1 MNNRE
6 IENRLSRALRRE
18 TPDVLSRVLSAH
30 EQEETI
36 VELNQAQQTIKKKHR
51 WPIWAASAAAALAL
65 TAGTVWGLTGAYG
78 TDSLISIDVNPSI
91 ELATNRYE
99 KVLRVTALN
108 DDADRILDGMDLK
121 GTDLH
126 VAMNALIGS
135 MVKNG
140 YIDEIR
146 NSVLV
151 SVDSKNSTR
160 AAALQDELAADIQQA
175 LESSAISAA
184 VLKQSVE
191 EDDALR
197 SLAEQYG
204 ISSGKAALIQQLS
217 QQDPTLN
224 LDELAAMNIND
235 LSLLALAKDP
245 DIQGAVSGT
254 VSDKAYIG
262 LEKARE
268 IALAKQ
274 PDGTIKEISFD
285 FENGRAVYEGEL
297 LYNGREYEFDI
308 DAVSGDILKWRDD
321 GPMDPDDQPIPD
333 DGAYIGLEK
342 AKEIALQRLPGAQV
356 LELKLDRDDGRVIY
370 EGELA
375 TDTLEADFEID
386 ALTGDILKW
395 EEEARRGSATQATQA
410 PTQATQ
416 APSGNASTPTNP
428 SAGYLGLAQVQ
439 EIVLAKVPG
448 GTIRDLEFDY
458 EDGRPVYEGEVRQG
472 RLEVDFEI
480 DALTGHILKWETDY
494 DD

>member
-1 MNNRE
+1 MNNRD
-6 IENRLSRALRRE
+6 IEKRLSRALRRE

-30 EQEETI
+30 EQEEKI
-36 VELNQAQQTIKKKHR
+36 VELNQVQPTIKKKRR
-51 WPIWAASAAAALAL
+51 WPIWAASTAAALVL
-65 TAGTVWGLTGAYG
+65 TAGAAWGLTGAYG

-108 DDADRILDGMDLK
+108 DDANQILDGMDLK

-126 VAMNALIGS
+126 VAINALIGS

-140 YIDEIR
+140 YIDDIR

-151 SVDSKNSTR
+151 SVDSKNTSR

-184 VLKQSVE
+184 VLKQSVQ

-224 LDELAAMNIND
+224 LEDLAAMNIND

-245 DIQGAVSGT
+245 DLQGTVSGT

-262 LEKARE
+262 LDRARE

-274 PDGTIKEISFD
+274 PGGTIKEISFD
-285 FENGRAVYEGEL
+285 FEDGRAVYEGEL
-297 LYNGREYEFDI
+297 LHNGREYEFDI
-308 DAVSGDILKWRDD
+308 DAVSGDILKWKDD
-321 GPMDPDDQPIPD
+321 GPMDTDDQPLLD
-333 DGAYIGLEK
+333 DSSYIGLEK
-342 AKEIALQRLPGAQV
+342 AKTIVLERLPGAQV

-370 EGELA
+370 EGEMI
-375 TDTLEADFEID
+375 TDSLEVDFEVDAVSGNIVKWDEEARRGQVTQQTQSPSADPTYLSMEDIRSIVLTKVPGGTIKELEFDYDDGMAIYEGEVLQGRQEVDFEID
-386 ALTGDILKW
+386 AVTGDILKW
-395 EEEARRGSATQATQA
+395 E
-410 PTQATQ
+410 
-416 APSGNASTPTNP
+416 
-428 SAGYLGLAQVQ
+428 
-439 EIVLAKVPG
+439 
-448 GTIRDLEFDY
+448 
-458 EDGRPVYEGEVRQG
+458 
-472 RLEVDFEI
+472 VDN
-480 DALTGHILKWETDY
+480 D
-494 DD
+494 